1 MRTKLVSLPDA
12 ITQWVPD
19 GSSVVLG
26 ACLEANL
33 PFATTHELIRQQRR
47 DLHMIAP
54 ISDLS
59 TDLLIGAGCVSEVS
73 GAWVGN
79 VSGGLGHNYRRAV
92 EQEIPQAITVHD
104 HSNFSLGLALLAGA
118 YGLPYIPTRTLLGSD
133 LLRSNPEFQITENP
147 FRAEEPIVRVPS
159 LRPEVTILCVPRADE
174 FGNAHHWGSSGIVQE
189 AALAAKRVI
198 LLAEELV
205 APEVIHS
212 DPSRVLV
219 PGFRVTAVCHISAGC
234 HPSPMVGYWQRDS
247 EFFNDYHQR
256 SRTSEG
262 FAAWLE
268 KWVLGIPDHEAY
280 RAKLGARLEALRI
293 RGQALSVPAN
303 YAME

>member
-1 MRTKLVSLPDA
+1 MTASR
-12 ITQWVPD
+12 
-19 GSSVVLG
+19 
-26 ACLEANL
+26 
-33 PFATTHELIRQQRR
+33 LI
-47 DLHMIAP
+47 
-54 ISDLS
+54 
-59 TDLLIGAGCVSEVS
+59 
-73 GAWVGN
+73 
-79 VSGGLGHNYRRAV
+79 
-92 EQEIPQAITVHD
+92 
-104 HSNFSLGLALLAGA
+104 GLALLAGA

-133 LLRSNPEFQITENP
+133 LLRSNPEFQIAENP
-147 FRAEEPIVRVPS
+147 FRAEDPIVRVPP
-159 LRPEVTILCVPRADE
+159 LNPEVTILCVPRADE
-174 FGNAHHWGSSGIVQE
+174 SGNAHHWGSSGIVQE

-205 APEVIHS
+205 APEVIRS

-219 PGFRVTAVCHISAGC
+219 PSFRVTAVCHIPAGC

-262 FAAWLE
+262 FATWLE